1 MNGGPE
7 RVGVLVI
14 RIWVEGEAGP
24 RARIT
29 ASMDVAQARQTTV
42 MASSVDEAC
51 ELVRAWLTR
60 FVAGDQGVDVRETP
74 R

>member
-1 MNGGPE
+1 MNGGAE

-14 RIWVEGEAGP
+14 RIWVEGEVEP

-29 ASMDVAQARQTTV
+29 ASMDLAQPRQTSV
-42 MASSVDEAC
+42 MVASVDEAC
-51 ELVRAWLTR
+51 ELVRDWLTR
-60 FVAGDQGVDVRETP
+60 FVASDQGVDTGDTP